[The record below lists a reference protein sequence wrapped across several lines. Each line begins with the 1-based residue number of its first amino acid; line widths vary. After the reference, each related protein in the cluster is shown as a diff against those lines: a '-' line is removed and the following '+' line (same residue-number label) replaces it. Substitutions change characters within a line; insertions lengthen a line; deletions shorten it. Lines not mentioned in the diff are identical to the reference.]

1 MFIITLIIILLIIS
15 VAAYKEGNSER
26 KGLRFILSIML
37 AIMLSLVMEGTL
49 HSLVL
54 AEVLDGT
61 LLIVLYFTLPILSFF
76 IFQLLLFDIKM
87 FGD

>member
-1 MFIITLIIILLIIS
+1 MILISILLIIS
-15 VAAYKEGNSER
+15 IAAYKEGNTER
-26 KGLRFILSIML
+26 KGLRFFLSITL

-54 AEVLDGT
+54 AEVMDVT
-61 LLIVLYFTLPILSFF
+61 LLIILYFTLPILSFS
-76 IFQLLLFDIKM
+76 IFQLLFFDIKM